1 MTLLFVNRTRPISG
15 AQSSLPQE
23 ESRQTLSNSVSRNRP
38 AKPPKTQRSIPTLDS
53 EETWDLNLQGTPCS
67 IKLALDQAIL
77 RDADGKDTL
86 ITLTPPASQETLPA
100 RLASLE
106 SPGGVFPV
114 AYLVG
119 EERSVASRRLITPDL
134 RVQLDANQANQI
146 ANQNQLAIKEWPS
159 YAPGW
164 VIMTAKSPF
173 AALDAMVDL
182 RSTTQVA
189 SADVLLARQF
199 ALRALPNDPLAA
211 TQWHLNPV
219 AVSPVV
225 AGSDVK
231 IDAIWGYPS
240 AGGIRGRGV
249 RIGVVDD
256 GLQTSHPDFVS
267 NIDTTNDKDWNGNDL
282 DPSPGTGDDHGT
294 ACAGNAAAR
303 GNNGIGVTGTAPEAT
318 LVGMR
323 LIAAAVTDAQEGEA
337 MTYLSDLIQIKSNSW
352 GPNDTGTTLEAPG
365 PLTIAA
371 LQTAAT
377 TGRGGKGSI
386 ILWAGGNG
394 GDVND
399 NSNYDGYAN
408 SIYTIAIGATDSK
421 GTRAYYSEPGANIV
435 VTAPSSGNGTAL
447 GITTV
452 DRTGADGYNASGTSS
467 GEPADLNYT
476 NSFGGTSSATPTAA
490 GIVALML
497 EKNPNLGWRDV
508 QEILIKSATKFK
520 PADTGWVTNGAGI
533 PFNHDFGA
541 GLINAT
547 AAVNLAAT
555 WTNLPAQT
563 STTSTQTGLTAVI
576 PDNLAAGVTRTFNL
590 AATNLRVEH
599 VTLKLSAT
607 HTARGNLQITLTS
620 PSGMSST
627 FAAVRPDTNDN
638 YSNWTFSSVRNW
650 GENSAGTWILKVA
663 DLSSTSNSTGGTLTA
678 AELKVFGSPATPVN
692 PAPLVQIT
700 APTDGQVFS
709 IGTPVNV
716 TVNASDL
723 TMSGGVGTISR
734 VELFDNEVSVGTDTT
749 APYSFT
755 YTPAQGSHLLVA
767 KATDSEGALGS
778 SVSIRISITNQSPV
792 ITAAT
797 LSAAGQS
804 YTNTPLTVS
813 SISATDPEG
822 SALTYSYQWQASNNL
837 TIYTDLDGATT
848 QTAPALS
855 GNLLRCVITASDG
868 SSSSAPF
875 TTAAVNLLNPPN
887 TTANQGSEYSYTS
900 GLVLNG
906 TDSQLSRQA
915 LIHEFSQGPVNGEAE
930 WIEILTL
937 KSGSLA
943 FWDLSDASGNL
954 LVFLDDPVWDD
965 IPAGTLIVIYNGA
978 SKDPLLPADDL
989 DPSDGRMVVS
999 STNAAYFDNRYKAWL
1014 PLGNRGDSIFLN
1026 DALGDPVHSVAY
1038 GNSTTTSPNVGT
1050 VGSGK
1055 SAYYAGDTDAGAN
1068 LAANWKTTTSLTSRN
1083 LKVTRGLG
1091 DPYFSEYIEGT
1102 SNNKALELYNPT
1114 ASAVDLA
1121 ALGYEI
1127 EIYSNGA
1134 TAPSSTTL
1142 LTGTING
1149 NSTYVIKN
1157 NSTTGAIAA
1166 VIAQQSS
1173 GNINFNGND
1182 AIVLK
1187 KGTAIID
1194 SIGQVG
1200 VNPGTAWASGTTS
1213 TVDKTLRRKSTVTQG
1228 DVIAIDVFNPSL
1240 EWDVFNVDTLSDL
1253 GSYGAGPTPT
1263 GLTLI
1268 VTPTT
1273 FAENIGT
1280 TAATGTVSIPTPLSS
1295 PLVVTLTSS
1304 DTSEATVP
1312 QTVTIATGQT
1322 NSPIFPIAAIDD
1334 LDADGSQSVTITATA
1349 TGYANTTRILTITDN
1364 EPSVDGV
1371 TPAAANNP
1379 ANQLFVTALQNGS
1392 LNSPALFRLG
1402 VGATI
1407 PVGLTLNSTT
1417 GVLSGLIDPSN
1428 PNGDYFIV
1436 IQRYNTLGDSVS
1448 QTYKLTL
1455 GAGIRET
1462 FGTWISGYSLG
1473 LLNGLT
1479 DDPDADGIP
1488 NGVENL
1494 LGSNPGA
1501 SSTGLVTVQSGPNT
1515 LKFRHTLSN
1524 NPATE
1529 LTASY
1534 EWSIDLESWY
1544 LSTEAVSGRSINL
1557 TTTVLEDVAAP
1568 ANDLVEVTATLI
1580 APDRSKLFVRLKSEQ
1595 KP

>member
-1 MTLLFVNRTRPISG
+1 MTLLLVNRARPISG
-15 AQSSLPQE
+15 AQSSVPQQ
-23 ESRQTLSNSVSRNRP
+23 ESRQTLSNSVSQNRP
-38 AKPPKTQRSIPTLDS
+38 TKPPKTRRSILTLDS

-100 RLASLE
+100 RLALLE

-119 EERSVASRRLITPDL
+119 QERSIASRRLITPDL

-189 SADVLLARQF
+189 SADVLLATQF
-199 ALRALPNDPLAA
+199 TLRALPNDPLAA

-231 IDAIWGYPS
+231 IDAIWNYPS
-240 AGGIRGRGV
+240 TVGIRGKGV

-267 NIDTTNDKDWNGNDL
+267 NIDTTNDKDWNGNDA

-337 MTYLSDLIQIKSNSW
+337 MNYLSDLIQIKSNSW

-452 DRTGADGYNASGTSS
+452 DRTGANGYDSS
-467 GEPADLNYT
+467 DYT

-497 EKNPNLGWRDV
+497 EKNSNLGWRDV

-520 PADTGWVTNGAGI
+520 PADAGWVTNGAGI

-547 AAVNLAAT
+547 SAVNLAAT

-563 STTSTQTGLTAVI
+563 SAISTQTGLTAAI

-627 FAAVRPDTNDN
+627 LAAVRPDINDN

-650 GENSAGTWILKVA
+650 GENSAGTWTLKVA

-678 AELKVFGSPATPVN
+678 AELKVFGSSATPVN

-700 APTDGQVFS
+700 APTDRQVFS

-723 TMSGGVGTISR
+723 NISGSTGTISR

-755 YTPAQGSHLLVA
+755 LSPAVGNHLFIA
-767 KATDSEGALGS
+767 RATDSEGAVGS
-778 SVSIRISITNQSPV
+778 SVSVAISVTNQSPV
-792 ITAAT
+792 ITAAA
-797 LSAAGQS
+797 LSATGFNN
-804 YTNTPLTVS
+804 TNIPLTVTS
-813 SISATDPEG
+813 VTATDPEG
-822 SALTYSYQWQASNNL
+822 TALSYRYQWQASTNVTL
-837 TIYTDLDGATT
+837 FTDVPNATSA
-848 QTAPALS
+848 TAPTLP
-855 GNLLRCVITASDG
+855 GNLYRCVITASDG
-868 SSSSAPF
+868 VSDSLPF
-875 TTAAVNLLNPPN
+875 TTAAVNALSPPI
-887 TTANQGSEYSYTS
+887 TSAAVGSPYTYTS

-906 TDSQLSRQA
+906 SESSLTRQA
-915 LIHEFSQGPVNGEAE
+915 IIHEFSQGPSGGTSE
-930 WIEILTL
+930 WVEILTL
-937 KSGSLA
+937 KAGSLA
-943 FWDLSDASGNL
+943 YWDLSDTAGNP
-954 LVFLDDPVWDD
+954 LVFKDDAVWDD

-978 SKDPLLPADDL
+978 SKDPLLAADDL
-989 DPSDGRMVVS
+989 DPGDGKMIIS
-999 STNAAYFDNRYKAWL
+999 STNATYFDVTYDSWI
-1014 PLGNRGDSIFLN
+1014 PLGNSGDSIFLN

-1038 GNSTTTSPNVGT
+1038 GNSTTTTPNVGN
-1050 VGSGK
+1050 VSSAK
-1055 SAYYAGDTDAGAN
+1055 SAYYAGDTDTGADQ
-1068 LAANWKTTTSLTSRN
+1068 AANWKVTTSLNSRTLKTSRA
-1083 LKVTRGLG
+1083 LG
-1091 DPYFSEYIEGT
+1091 DLLISEYVEGT
-1102 SNNKALELYNPT
+1102 SNNKALEIYNPSS
-1114 ASAVDLA
+1114 SAVDLTA
-1121 ALGYEI
+1121 TAYKI
-1127 EIYSNGA
+1127 EIYFNGV
-1134 TAPSSTTL
+1134 STVGSTIN
-1142 LTGTING
+1142 LTGTLNPR
-1149 NSTYVIKN
+1149 STYVIKN
-1157 NSTTGAIAA
+1157 NSSTGAIAS
-1166 VIAQQSS
+1166 VTAQFSTES
-1173 GNINFNGND
+1173 LNFNGND
-1182 AIVLK
+1182 AIVLR
-1187 KGTAIID
+1187 KGTTIVD

-1200 VNPGTAWASGTTS
+1200 FNPGTAWTNGQTS
-1213 TVDKTLRRKSTVTQG
+1213 TVDKTLRRKDTVIQG
-1228 DVIAIDVFNPSL
+1228 DIITTDTFDPAL
-1240 EWDVFNVDTLSDL
+1240 EWEVFAVDTLAGL
-1253 GSYGAGPTPT
+1253 GSYGTPSQ
-1263 GLTLI
+1263 LTNLVLT
-1268 VTPTT
+1268 VTPST

-1280 TAATGTVSIPTPLSS
+1280 SAATGSVSIPAAAQS
-1295 PLVVTLTSS
+1295 PVEVTLTSS
-1304 DTSEATVP
+1304 DTSEATAPASIV
-1312 QTVTIATGQT
+1312 IAAGQT
-1322 NSPIFPIAAIDD
+1322 SSPNFAIAAIDD
-1334 LDADGSQSVTITATA
+1334 LDSDGSQQVTLTATA
-1349 TGYANTTRILTITDN
+1349 SGYVNGSNTLTVTDN
-1364 EPSVDGV
+1364 EPAVEGV

-1379 ANQLFVTALQNGS
+1379 ANQVFVTSLRNGS
-1392 LNSPALFRLG
+1392 LDTPALFRFGSGG
-1402 VGATI
+1402 VTPA
-1407 PVGLTLNSTT
+1407 GLSLNSLT
-1417 GVLSGLIDPSN
+1417 GVLSGTIQTTNSIGNYL
-1428 PNGDYFIV
+1428 IV
-1436 IQRYNTLGDSVS
+1436 IERYNSLGGTKS
-1448 QTYKLTL
+1448 QTFTLTL
-1455 GAGIRET
+1455 NGGSTNGFDSWATNFSIAP
-1462 FGTWISGYSLG
+1462 
-1473 LLNGLT
+1473 LNLMN

-1524 NPATE
+1524 NPATD

-1534 EWSIDLESWY
+1534 EWSIDLESWH
-1544 LSTEAVSGRSINL
+1544 LSTESVSGRSINL
-1557 TTTVLEDVAAP
+1557 TTAVLEDVAAP
-1568 ANDLVEVTATLI
+1568 ANDLVEVTATLT
-1580 APDRSKLFVRLKSEQ
+1580 APDRSKFFVRLKSEQ